1 MRVTNKTRCL
11 MTSHKIISYAEDFK
25 RRSEQLQ
32 MRKSKTKDKS
42 EAMLIDCELEV
53 LNGLFE
59 KLGEMMEEI
68 EGKLDIK

>member
-1 MRVTNKTRCL
+1 MRLTNKTRCL

-53 LNGLFE
+53 LNR
-59 KLGEMMEEI
+59 
-68 EGKLDIK
+68 